1 MSAQKETRKD
11 PIREQF
17 GALTS
22 NDAGV
27 AACLELVRRRSRD
40 LDATLASSP
49 KVLTSQERDWYAG
62 QKAALE
68 DLGAEIQSLTKR
80 IPG

>member
-1 MSAQKETRKD
+1 MSSTKELRRD
-11 PIREQF
+11 PIREMF

-27 AACLELVRRRSRD
+27 AACLELLRQRSRD

-49 KVLTSQERDWYAG
+49 KVLTSAERDWYAG

-68 DLGAEIQSLTKR
+68 DLGSEIQALTR
-80 IPG
+80 RMPG